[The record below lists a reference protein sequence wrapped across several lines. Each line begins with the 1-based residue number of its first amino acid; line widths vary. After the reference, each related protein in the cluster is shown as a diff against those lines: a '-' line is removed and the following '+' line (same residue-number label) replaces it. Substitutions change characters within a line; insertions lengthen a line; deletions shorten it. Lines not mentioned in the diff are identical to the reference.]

1 MFELPTII
9 NGGLSV
15 DDRGQVSF
23 VNDFNFENVKRFYQV
38 SNHKQGFVRAWHGHK
53 NEAKYVYVA
62 KGNAMIGAVKI
73 DNFNNPSKDLEVKKF
88 ILSSNKPS
96 ILYIPSGYANGFMS
110 LSEDTI
116 IQFFSTS
123 TLQDSMNDDYRYNAR
138 FWDIWQVEER

>member
-53 NEAKYVYVA
+53 NEAKYVYVS
-62 KGNAMIGAVKI
+62 KGDALIGAVKI
-73 DNFNNPSKDLEVKKF
+73 DNFDNPSKDLEVKKF
-88 ILSSNKPS
+88 ILSSKKPS
-96 ILYIPSGYANGFMS
+96 ILFIPTGYANGFMS
-110 LSEDTI
+110 LNEDTI

-123 TLQDSMNDDYRYNAR
+123 TLQDSLNDDYRYNAR